1 MTDKTHR
8 PVNPNRRKF
17 LKDASLIP
25 AGLYLGASAAGASA
39 QGSSPQS
46 GAGET
51 MMDYAAPALDTVR
64 VGVIGAGRRGTT
76 ILRLLAGIDG
86 VDVKAICDSYAPAI
100 DRAKSLA
107 SDLALSIAG
116 A

>member
-64 VGVIGAGRRGTT
+64 VGVIGAGRRGTCPFDIFIPDT
-76 ILRLLAGIDG
+76 DGARPVFKRSPGPVEDRRERL
-86 VDVKAICDSYAPAI
+86 CM
-100 DRAKSLA
+100 
-107 SDLALSIAG
+107 
-116 A
+116 